1 MLSKS
6 EINKRYYEKNKDKI
20 KTNRKRIDVECPICN
35 IIRSVR
41 SDVKRITNR
50 CMKCNMRQ
58 IRIDRGEI
66 LHGLISHPLH
76 IRWAGM
82 KQRIKDPLKRAS
94 YLDKNIII
102 CEEWSNS
109 FLPFYEWSIAN
120 GFKPELE
127 LDRIDNDGNYCPEN
141 CRWVSHQLNCLNR

>member
-35 IIRSVR
+35 IVR
-41 SDVKRITNR
+41 SIRADSKNITNR

-66 LHGLISHPLH
+66 LHGLQSHPLH

-109 FLPFYEWSIAN
+109 FLSFYEWSIAN